1 VTRRPFAP
9 RTQTFGVS
17 GWRRC
22 VRGITHANY
31 DAYRARVGLP
41 PLDMLGLGQGR
52 LKSVAAQRRRPY
64 GTWMQGAGGV
74 PPSKPRR
81 WRRSDGSRS
90 GGRVALR
97 KRAGASFWIF
107 LWEARLERWI
117 ACPGRTNGG
126 SKHLRPILP
135 FHCLRAF
142 QDQDRIVTSHRRGSA
157 RARPLWRTGQLPGG
171 VDFCFR
177 KGTATPPRLAT
188 LLIFAQGVFAV
199 CASLVLAA
207 TILFRAVWRELG
219 HSERR
224 RGLPDRARFR
234 RR

>member
-1 VTRRPFAP
+1 MAP
-9 RTQTFGVS
+9 G
-17 GWRRC
+17 C
-22 VRGITHANY
+22 
-31 DAYRARVGLP
+31 
-41 PLDMLGLGQGR
+41 
-52 LKSVAAQRRRPY
+52 KE
-64 GTWMQGAGGV
+64 QGAS

-97 KRAGASFWIF
+97 KRARRG
-107 LWEARLERWI
+107 
-117 ACPGRTNGG
+117 
-126 SKHLRPILP
+126 
-135 FHCLRAF
+135 
-142 QDQDRIVTSHRRGSA
+142 HRRLFLDFLMGGSA
-157 RARPLWRTGQLPGG
+157 RAVDCLPRPDQWGLEAPVKTHPPVSAWGHSKIKIASLQAIAGALLALGLCGAPANSQAVWTFASG
-171 VDFCFR
+171 
-177 KGTATPPRLAT
+177 KGTATPPRLGT